1 MKFLLK
7 KALNKLTSQQH
18 VFLGFLLY
26 ILIGFGLLCL
36 PWLQSDRAVPII
48 DHLFMAT
55 SAVSTTGLTTMSLS
69 DTYTLGGQVVILL
82 LIQIGGLGYLTFTT
96 FLVLKGAQKM
106 TSWHKNILKT
116 EYSLPKSI
124 KIRDFLSAIIKF
136 TLIMEVLGVILYYI
150 AFKQEGM
157 DSGTALWS
165 GIFHSVS
172 SFCTAG
178 FSLFNTSFTGFVD
191 NTLLNVTTSMLCI
204 SSSLGFIA
212 IADLGL
218 RLKRTKNHSLSF
230 TTKIITIGTSLL
242 IIVGFIAV
250 YFWEPT
256 VVILDESTR
265 IKAAFFHS
273 MTAVSTAGFNS
284 IAVAPLSL
292 TIILF
297 TIFFMFIGASP
308 SATSGGLTVTTAAA
322 VLAIMKSKL
331 KGQKEVTLFTNRLPY
346 KRLYRATATFVT
358 YTSFII
364 LGTLLLSFSENFE
377 LKKILFEITSA
388 LGTVGLSMGI
398 TADLTD
404 FGKCIIMLLMF
415 VGRVGVIT
423 FGLAFWSE
431 EKLTDDQTH
440 TKQTDLAV

>member
-1 MKFLLK
+1 
-7 KALNKLTSQQH
+7 
-18 VFLGFLLY
+18 
-26 ILIGFGLLCL
+26 
-36 PWLQSDRAVPII
+36 
-48 DHLFMAT
+48 
-55 SAVSTTGLTTMSLS
+55 
-69 DTYTLGGQVVILL
+69 
-82 LIQIGGLGYLTFTT
+82 
-96 FLVLKGAQKM
+96 
-106 TSWHKNILKT
+106 
-116 EYSLPKSI
+116 
-124 KIRDFLSAIIKF
+124 
-136 TLIMEVLGVILYYI
+136 
-150 AFKQEGM
+150 M

-377 LKKILFEITSA
+377 LKEILFEITSA